1 MVCNRCKM
9 VVQSELE
16 RFGLHTTSVTLG
28 EVEITE
34 DLEKQQL
41 EKLNEMLLQFGF
53 ELLDDRKS
61 KVIEKVKNLIV
72 DLVHTKDNNLRTNLS
87 EYIASN
93 IGQDYNYISNL
104 FSHHES
110 TTIEQYYAL
119 QKIERVK
126 ELIVYDEL
134 NLNEIADMLNYSSAS
149 HLTRQFKKVTGLT
162 PTFFKSLKE
171 EKRNPLENL

>member
-1 MVCNRCKM
+1 M

-16 RFGLHTTSVTLG
+16 RFGLHTISVTLG
-28 EVEITE
+28 EVEIAE

-41 EKLNEMLLQFGF
+41 EKLNNLLLQFGF

-72 DLVHTKDNNLRTNLS
+72 DLVHAKDNNLRTNLS
-87 EYIASN
+87 EYIAAN

-126 ELIVYDEL
+126 ELIVYDEM